1 MPKRLLAVAAFAIAV
16 AGLSAPVSA
25 QDYPAQ
31 PIKMIIPFGPGGGTD
46 IVGRILAEYM
56 QTKLGK
62 PVVVE
67 NKPGAG
73 GIIGNELVANAA
85 PDGYTIALM
94 TAGQVI
100 AAVTRKQMR
109 YDTLTA
115 FAPIGMVATASLA
128 IVARPDFPAND
139 VKELIAVAKKDPNKV
154 VFASPGFAATQH
166 FAGEMFKQA
175 AGVALLH
182 VPYKTTPE
190 AMNAVVGKHADILF
204 DTVSAI
210 LQQVESGQLKAL
222 AVTGKDRFPALPKVP
237 TAVES
242 GLVPGYDVTT
252 WYGMFGPKGIPA
264 PVVAKLNAVLN
275 DALKDPEV
283 SKKLERAGVIVK
295 GSTPEEF
302 GTFLAD
308 QYQRFA
314 KTREAAGIPQQ

>member
-1 MPKRLLAVAAFAIAV
+1 
-16 AGLSAPVSA
+16 
-25 QDYPAQ
+25 
-31 PIKMIIPFGPGGGTD
+31 MIIPFGPGGGTD

-56 QTKLGK
+56 QKKLGK

-73 GIIGNELVANAA
+73 GIIGNEFVANAA

-115 FAPIGMVATASLA
+115 FTPIGMVATASLA
-128 IVARPDFPAND
+128 IVARPDFPASD
-139 VKELIAVAKKDPNKV
+139 VKELIAMAKADPNKV

-175 AGVALLH
+175 AGVSLLH
-182 VPYKTTPE
+182 VPFKTTPE
-190 AMNAVVGKHADILF
+190 AMNAVMGKHADILF
-204 DTVSAI
+204 DTVSAV
-210 LQQVESGQLKAL
+210 LQQVEGGQLKAL
-222 AVTGKDRFPALPKVP
+222 AVTGAERFPALPKVP

-264 PVVAKLNAVLN
+264 PIVAKLNAVLN
-275 DALKDPEV
+275 EALADPDV
-283 SKKLERAGVIVK
+283 KAKLKRSGVVVK
-295 GSTPEEF
+295 SSTPEQF
-302 GTFLAD
+302 GAFLTD
-308 QYQRFA
+308 QYNKFA
-314 KTREAAGIPQQ
+314 KTREAAGIQQQ

>member
-1 MPKRLLAVAAFAIAV
+1 MLNRVLAAAMLCAF
-16 AGLSAPVSA
+16 GFSAPAAA
-25 QDYPAQ
+25 QDFPTQ

-56 QTKLGK
+56 QKKLGK

-73 GIIGNELVANAA
+73 GILGNEFVANAA

-115 FAPIGMVATASLA
+115 FTPIGMVATASLA
-128 IVARPDFPAND
+128 IVARPDFPANN
-139 VKELIAVAKKDPNKV
+139 VKELIAVAKADPNKV

-175 AGVALLH
+175 AGVELLH
-182 VPYKTTPE
+182 VPFKTTPE

-204 DTVSAI
+204 DTVSAV

-222 AVTGKDRFPALPKVP
+222 AVTGAERFPAMPKVP

-264 PVVAKLNAVLN
+264 PIVAKLNAVLN
-275 DALKDPEV
+275 EALADPDV
-283 SKKLERAGVIVK
+283 KMRLERAGVLVK
-295 GSTPEEF
+295 SSTPAEF
-302 GTFLAD
+302 GAFLTD
-308 QYQRFA
+308 QYKSFA

>member
-1 MPKRLLAVAAFAIAV
+1 MLKRLLAVALCLAAGFA
-16 AGLSAPVSA
+16 APASA
-25 QDYPAQ
+25 QDFPTQ
-31 PIKMIIPFGPGGGTD
+31 PIKLIIPFGPGGGTD

-56 QTKLGK
+56 QNKLGK
-62 PVVVE
+62 AVVVE

-73 GIIGNELVANAA
+73 GILGNEYIANAA
-85 PDGYTIALM
+85 PDGYTLGLM
-94 TAGQVI
+94 TAGQLI

-115 FAPIGMVATASLA
+115 FTPIGQVATASLA

-139 VKELIAVAKKDPNKV
+139 VKGLVALAKADPNKV

-175 AGVALLH
+175 AGIQLLH

-204 DTVSAI
+204 DTVSAV

-242 GLVPGYDVTT
+242 GLVPNYDVTT
-252 WYGMFGPKGIPA
+252 WYGMFGPKGMPA
-264 PVVAKLNAVLN
+264 PVVAKLNQVLN
-275 DALKDPEV
+275 EALKDPEV

-295 GSTPEEF
+295 GSTPAEF
-302 GTFLAD
+302 GAFLTD

>member
-1 MPKRLLAVAAFAIAV
+1 MLTRLLAIALGFAAAMATP
-16 AGLSAPVSA
+16 AAA
-25 QDYPAQ
+25 QDFPTQ
-31 PIKMIIPFGPGGGTD
+31 PIKMVIPFGPGGGTD

-56 QTKLGK
+56 QKKLGK

-73 GIIGNELVANAA
+73 GIIGNEFVANAA

-115 FAPIGMVATASLA
+115 FTPIGMVATASLA
-128 IVARPDFPAND
+128 IVARPDFPASD
-139 VKELIAVAKKDPNKV
+139 VKELIAMAKADPNKV

-175 AGVALLH
+175 AGVSLLH
-182 VPYKTTPE
+182 VPFKTTPE
-190 AMNAVVGKHADILF
+190 AMNAVMGKHADILF
-204 DTVSAI
+204 DTVSAV
-210 LQQVESGQLKAL
+210 LQQVEGGQLKAL
-222 AVTGKDRFPALPKVP
+222 AVTGAERFPALPKVP

-264 PVVAKLNAVLN
+264 PIVAKLNAVLN
-275 DALKDPEV
+275 EALADPDV
-283 SKKLERAGVIVK
+283 KAKLERSGVLVK
-295 GSTPEEF
+295 SSTPEQF
-302 GTFLAD
+302 GAFLTD
-308 QYQRFA
+308 QYNKFA
-314 KTREAAGIPQQ
+314 KTREAAGIQQQ

>member
-1 MPKRLLAVAAFAIAV
+1 MLKRLSAIALV
-16 AGLSAPVSA
+16 CAAGMATPASA
-25 QDYPAQ
+25 QDFPTQ
-31 PIKMIIPFGPGGGTD
+31 TIKMIIPFGAGGGTD

-73 GIIGNELVANAA
+73 GILGNEFVANAD
-85 PDGYTIALM
+85 PDGYTIGLM
-94 TAGQVI
+94 TAGQII

-115 FAPIGMVATASLA
+115 FTPIGMVATASLA

-139 VKELIAVAKKDPNKV
+139 VKGLIAIAKADPNKV

-175 AGVALLH
+175 AGVSLLN
-182 VPYKTTPE
+182 VPFKTTPE

-204 DTVSAI
+204 DTVSAV

-222 AVTGKDRFPALPKVP
+222 AVTGKERFPALPKVP

-264 PVVAKLNAVLN
+264 PIVAKLNAVLN

-283 SKKLERAGVIVK
+283 SKKLERAGVVVK
-295 GSTPEEF
+295 SSTPAEF
-302 GTFLAD
+302 GAFLTE
-308 QYQRFA
+308 QYQRFS

>member
-1 MPKRLLAVAAFAIAV
+1 MLTRLLAIALGFAAAMATP
-16 AGLSAPVSA
+16 AAA
-25 QDYPAQ
+25 QDFPTQ

-56 QTKLGK
+56 QKKLGK

-73 GIIGNELVANAA
+73 GIIGNEFVANAA

-115 FAPIGMVATASLA
+115 FTPIGMVATASLA
-128 IVARPDFPAND
+128 IVARPDFPASD
-139 VKELIAVAKKDPNKV
+139 VKELIAMAKADPNKV

-175 AGVALLH
+175 AGVSLLH
-182 VPYKTTPE
+182 VPFKTTPE
-190 AMNAVVGKHADILF
+190 AMNAVMGKHADILF
-204 DTVSAI
+204 DTVSAV
-210 LQQVESGQLKAL
+210 LQQVEGGQLKAL
-222 AVTGKDRFPALPKVP
+222 AVTGAERFPALPKVP

-264 PVVAKLNAVLN
+264 PIVAKLNAVLN
-275 DALKDPEV
+275 EALADPDV
-283 SKKLERAGVIVK
+283 KAKLERSGVVVK
-295 GSTPEEF
+295 SSTPEQF
-302 GTFLAD
+302 GAFLTD
-308 QYQRFA
+308 QYNKFA
-314 KTREAAGIPQQ
+314 KTREAAGIQQQ

>member
-1 MPKRLLAVAAFAIAV
+1 MITRLLAIALGFVAAIATP
-16 AGLSAPVSA
+16 ASA
-25 QDYPAQ
+25 QDFPTQ

-56 QTKLGK
+56 QKKLGK

-73 GIIGNELVANAA
+73 GILGNEFVANAA

-115 FAPIGMVATASLA
+115 FTPIGMVATASLA
-128 IVARPDFPAND
+128 VVARPDFPANN
-139 VKELIAVAKKDPNKV
+139 VKELIALAKADPNKV

-175 AGVALLH
+175 AGVSLLH
-182 VPYKTTPE
+182 VPFKTTPE
-190 AMNAVVGKHADILF
+190 AMNAVMGKHADILF
-204 DTVSAI
+204 DTVSAV
-210 LQQVESGQLKAL
+210 LQQVEGGQLKAL
-222 AVTGKDRFPALPKVP
+222 AVTGAERFPALPKVP
-237 TAVES
+237 TVMES
-242 GLVPGYDVTT
+242 GMAPGYDVTT

-264 PVVAKLNAVLN
+264 PIVATLNKVLN
-275 DALKDPEV
+275 EALADPEV
-283 SKKLERAGVIVK
+283 KTKLERAGVVVK
-295 GSTPEEF
+295 SSTPEQF
-302 GTFLAD
+302 GAFLTD
-308 QYQRFA
+308 QYNKFA
-314 KTREAAGIPQQ
+314 KTRDAAGIEQK

>member
-1 MPKRLLAVAAFAIAV
+1 MLNRVLAAAMLCVF
-16 AGLSAPVSA
+16 GFSAPAAA
-25 QDYPAQ
+25 QDFPTQ

-56 QTKLGK
+56 QKKLGK
-62 PVVVE
+62 PMVVE

-73 GIIGNELVANAA
+73 GILGNEFVANAA

-115 FAPIGMVATASLA
+115 FTPIGMVATASLA
-128 IVARPDFPAND
+128 IVARPDFPANN
-139 VKELIAVAKKDPNKV
+139 VKELIAVAKADPNKV

-175 AGVALLH
+175 AGVELLH
-182 VPYKTTPE
+182 VPFKTTPE

-204 DTVSAI
+204 DTVSAV

-222 AVTGKDRFPALPKVP
+222 AVTGAERFPAMPKVP

-264 PVVAKLNAVLN
+264 PIVAKLNAVLN
-275 DALKDPEV
+275 ESLADPDV
-283 SKKLERAGVIVK
+283 KVRLERAGVVVK
-295 GSTPEEF
+295 SSTPAEF
-302 GTFLAD
+302 GTFLTN
-308 QYQRFA
+308 QYQSFA
-314 KTREAAGIPQQ
+314 KTREAAGIQQQ

>member
-1 MPKRLLAVAAFAIAV
+1 MLTRLLAIALGFAAAMSTPAN
-16 AGLSAPVSA
+16 A
-25 QDYPAQ
+25 QEFPTQ

-56 QTKLGK
+56 QRKLGK

-73 GIIGNELVANAA
+73 GILGNEFVANAA

-115 FAPIGMVATASLA
+115 FTPIGMVATASLA
-128 IVARPDFPAND
+128 VVARPDFPASD
-139 VKELIAVAKKDPNKV
+139 VKELIAVAKADPNKV

-175 AGVALLH
+175 AGVSLLH
-182 VPYKTTPE
+182 VPFKTTPE
-190 AMNAVVGKHADILF
+190 AMNAVMGKHADILF
-204 DTVSAI
+204 DTVSAV
-210 LQQVESGQLKAL
+210 LQQVEAGQLKAL
-222 AVTGKDRFPALPKVP
+222 AVTGAERFPALPKVP
-237 TAVES
+237 TVMES
-242 GLVPGYDVTT
+242 GLAPGYDVTT

-264 PVVAKLNAVLN
+264 PIVTTLNKVLN
-275 DALKDPEV
+275 EALADPDV
-283 SKKLERAGVIVK
+283 KTKLERAGVVVK
-295 GSTPEEF
+295 SSTPEQF
-302 GTFLAD
+302 GAFLTD
-308 QYQRFA
+308 QYNKFA
-314 KTREAAGIPQQ
+314 KTREAAGIEQK

>member
-1 MPKRLLAVAAFAIAV
+1 MLKRLLAVAALAIGAIA
-16 AGLSAPVSA
+16 APACA
-25 QDYPAQ
+25 QDFPTQ
-31 PIKMIIPFGPGGGTD
+31 TIKLIIPFGPGGGTD

-56 QTKLGK
+56 QAKLGK

-73 GIIGNELVANAA
+73 GILGNEFVANAA
-85 PDGYTIALM
+85 PDGYTIGLM

-115 FAPIGMVATASLA
+115 FSPIGMVATASLA

-139 VKELIAVAKKDPNKV
+139 VKGLVAAAKADPDKI

-175 AGVALLH
+175 AGIKLLH
-182 VPYKTTPE
+182 VPFKTTPE

-204 DTVSAI
+204 DTVSAV

-237 TAVES
+237 TAAES

-275 DALKDPEV
+275 EALKDPEV

-295 GSTPEEF
+295 SSTPEEF
-302 GTFLAD
+302 GAFLAD
-308 QYQRFA
+308 QYRQFA
-314 KTREAAGIPQQ
+314 RTREAAGIPQQ

>member
-1 MPKRLLAVAAFAIAV
+1 MLNRVLAAALFFA
-16 AGLSAPVSA
+16 AGFAAPAAA
-25 QDYPAQ
+25 QDFPTQ
-31 PIKMIIPFGPGGGTD
+31 TIKMVIPFGPGGGTD

-56 QTKLGK
+56 QKKLGK

-73 GIIGNELVANAA
+73 GILGNEFVANAE

-115 FAPIGMVATASLA
+115 FTPIGMVATASLA
-128 IVARPDFPAND
+128 IVARPDFPANN
-139 VKELIAVAKKDPNKV
+139 VKELIAVAKADPNKV

-175 AGVALLH
+175 AGVQLLH
-182 VPYKTTPE
+182 VPFKTTPE

-204 DTVSAI
+204 DTVSAV

-222 AVTGKDRFPALPKVP
+222 AVTGAERFPAMPKVP
-237 TAVES
+237 TAAES

-264 PVVAKLNAVLN
+264 PIVAKLNAVLN
-275 DALKDPEV
+275 EALADPDV
-283 SKKLERAGVIVK
+283 KMRLERAGVLVK
-295 GSTPEEF
+295 SSTPAEF
-302 GTFLAD
+302 GAFLAD
-308 QYQRFA
+308 QYKSFA

>member
-1 MPKRLLAVAAFAIAV
+1 MLTRLLAIALGFAAAMATP
-16 AGLSAPVSA
+16 AAA
-25 QDYPAQ
+25 QDFPTQ
-31 PIKMIIPFGPGGGTD
+31 PIKMVIPFGPGGGTD

-56 QTKLGK
+56 QKKLGK

-73 GIIGNELVANAA
+73 GIIGNEFVANAA

-115 FAPIGMVATASLA
+115 FTPIGMVATASLA
-128 IVARPDFPAND
+128 IVARPDFPASD
-139 VKELIAVAKKDPNKV
+139 VKELIAMAKADPNKV

-175 AGVALLH
+175 AGVSLLH
-182 VPYKTTPE
+182 VPFKTTPE
-190 AMNAVVGKHADILF
+190 AMNAVMGKHADILF
-204 DTVSAI
+204 DTVSAV
-210 LQQVESGQLKAL
+210 LQQVEGGQLKAL
-222 AVTGKDRFPALPKVP
+222 AVTGAERFPALPKVP

-264 PVVAKLNAVLN
+264 PIVAKLNAVLN
-275 DALKDPEV
+275 EALADPDV
-283 SKKLERAGVIVK
+283 KAKLERSGVVVK
-295 GSTPEEF
+295 SSTPEQF
-302 GTFLAD
+302 GAFLTD
-308 QYQRFA
+308 QYNTFA
-314 KTREAAGIPQQ
+314 KTREAAGIQQQ